1 MTPKSTKSTKPA
13 RAKEADKNR
22 RLDSFLQQL
31 QIQQEK
37 RQQIV
42 DYVQNMEKLAS
53 DILQQK
59 TTPKLRLVREGVGV
73 KR

>member
-1 MTPKSTKSTKPA
+1 MTPKSAKPA
-13 RAKEADKNR
+13 KTKEADKNR

-42 DYVQNMEKLAS
+42 EYVQNMEKLAS

-59 TTPKLRLVREGVGV
+59 TTPKLRLVREEVGL